1 MPKQLLIYKASGSF
15 FRSNINFSEGS
26 EKGTFGGL
34 KNAQMLIF
42 ITFERFTKIEGWFKK
57 NPEKDPK
64 TDPLGAPRKQTLGT
78 EGRAHLTYVY
88 AF

>member
-1 MPKQLLIYKASGSF
+1 MPIYKASGSF
-15 FRSNINFSEGS
+15 FPWKINSSEGP
-26 EKGTFGGL
+26 EKSTFGRL
-34 KNAQMLIF
+34 ENAQMPIF

-57 NPEKDPK
+57 RADKAPK